1 LTSQALSQEHEVTAF
16 TRHPETFPVRH
27 DRLRVMRGDALEPAT
42 VDQAVAGQDAVLSVL
57 GVPYSRRPI
66 TVYSQGTAHVVQAM
80 RHHGVRRLVC
90 VSSSPVDPH
99 PDPEGG
105 LLFKSILQPLF
116 TGVVGRT
123 MYADQKR
130 MEALVMDSG
139 LDWTIVRPSGL
150 FATPAV
156 TRYQLAER
164 RIPGRFTSRAD
175 LADCMLQQLTS
186 DQYLHKAVA
195 VATSSDQPSL
205 LAFVWREGI
214 KKKT

>member
-1 LTSQALSQEHEVTAF
+1 
-16 TRHPETFPVRH
+16 
-27 DRLRVMRGDALEPAT
+27 
-42 VDQAVAGQDAVLSVL
+42 
-57 GVPYSRRPI
+57 
-66 TVYSQGTAHVVQAM
+66 M

-90 VSSSPVDPH
+90 VSSSPVGPH

-116 TGVVGRT
+116 IGVVGRT

-156 TRYQLAER
+156 TRYQVAER
-164 RIPGRFTSRAD
+164 RISGRFTSRAD
-175 LADCMLQQLTS
+175 LADCMLQQPTS

-205 LAFVWREGI
+205 HAFVWREGI
-214 KKKT
+214 RKKT

>member
-1 LTSQALSQEHEVTAF
+1 LACPVLFLRRGPGHADGEVIF
-16 TRHPETFPVRH
+16 
-27 DRLRVMRGDALEPAT
+27 
-42 VDQAVAGQDAVLSVL
+42 
-57 GVPYSRRPI
+57 
-66 TVYSQGTAHVVQAM
+66 TAHGEPGGPADGQKPDRRGGSTLKIVV
-80 RHHGVRRLVC
+80 
-90 VSSSPVDPH
+90 
-99 PDPEGG
+99 GG

-116 TGVVGRT
+116 IGVVGRT
-123 MYADQKR
+123 MYTDQKR
-130 MEALVMDSG
+130 TEALVMDSG

-156 TRYQLAER
+156 TRYQVAER

-195 VATSSDQPSL
+195 VATSSGQPSL

-214 KKKT
+214 RKKT